1 MSRDIDFNEFCK
13 ILLPALTGQFEDAE
27 LLYAFKKFDLDGS
40 GYITAKE
47 LKFILS
53 KVDFFYTETQIQSM
67 IASVD
72 GDKDGRLNFQGIIQ

>member
-1 MSRDIDFNEFCK
+1 MLELYENHYNLINVIKLHLDKNEMHFIIEK
-13 ILLPALTGQFEDAE
+13 NNGTV
-27 LLYAFKKFDLDGS
+27 
-40 GYITAKE
+40 

-72 GDKDGRLNFQGIIQ
+72 GDKDGRLNFQGIIQLQKRS